1 MYALKKY
8 KSYEIKEVG
17 KFPVIFKDFGG
28 FCFIFTKGFLV
39 LFQQKKQD
47 FSYFQKW
54 LVRGVCVITKV
65 ACVITKALSR
75 KYT

>member
-39 LFQQKKQD
+39 LFQQP
-47 FSYFQKW
+47 
-54 LVRGVCVITKV
+54 R
-65 ACVITKALSR
+65 KAKEVFHGNLTR
-75 KYT
+75 FNLKN